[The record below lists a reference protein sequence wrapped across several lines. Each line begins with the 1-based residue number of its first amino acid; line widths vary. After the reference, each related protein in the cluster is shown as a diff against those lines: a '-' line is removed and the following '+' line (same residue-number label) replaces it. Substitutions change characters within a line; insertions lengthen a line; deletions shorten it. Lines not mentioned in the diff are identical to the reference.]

1 MADTAAAQ
9 SLRAVIIDR
18 EPARFLAGLG
28 KILAPRTKGANPD
41 LDFLPQPNYSLGFGA
56 EKCSHNHRGQA
67 YEISKMLVGSSQ
79 NVYAKIF

>member
-1 MADTAAAQ
+1 MADTAAAR

-41 LDFLPQPNYSLGFGA
+41 LDFFAAA
-56 EKCSHNHRGQA
+56 ELLTRIRSR
-67 YEISKMLVGSSQ
+67 KMLSQSQRSSL
-79 NVYAKIF
+79 

>member
-41 LDFLPQPNYSLGFGA
+41 LFFLPQPNYRTHSDSEPKNALTITEVKLMKFL
-56 EKCSHNHRGQA
+56 KC
-67 YEISKMLVGSSQ
+67 
-79 NVYAKIF
+79 